1 MFCEQCGK
9 QIADGD
15 AFCQECGWKVPVEEV
30 AAEAAAVVEEVK
42 EEAAQAVEEV
52 IATAEETTA
61 PVEEVVEEVTEV
73 AEKAAAPVEE
83 AVAETTEAVKETAAS
98 VEEAVA
104 PAAETVAAP
113 AADSVWATASND
125 APAAE
130 PAKKKSGKVIGIIL
144 ALVAVIAILLIIAV
158 PKVIQFGRA
167 TFSAPEDYYAYV
179 EEKQISKLVAD
190 YMSYYEVY
198 MEEASGIENGTSAK
212 TTFTVEL
219 GEELRE
225 LVTDAGVELEWLESV
240 NLVIDANIKEEAMQL
255 SALLGANK
263 VDVISG
269 NMIIDFDGEGVYM
282 QSPELN
288 KKYLGADFDAL
299 GLSDSDTEE
308 LTGMFEMTNSL
319 VQSMPDSKVLE
330 ELLNKYVGIVLEQI
344 GDVEKEKTTLEVGDI
359 AQKCTALEIT
369 IDSETL
375 QNIVEAVLEEVAE
388 DKDLEEIFTQFV
400 GSEYMELAAGE
411 SIDADELYDYF
422 IEEVEYML
430 DNIDDI
436 DMGEEEIIMTVYV
449 DGSGDVI
456 GREVEVAGAEFRY
469 AMPKKGSKFEMEC
482 YVKVPDMSG
491 AAVSLD
497 GEAAEVPTT
506 KIGIEGAGKLSGSKM
521 SGDFSVKAMGMKF
534 VDIAVEDYNAE
545 KGEMKGKFTIT
556 LSDGLVTLLEGEMGS
571 EAAVI
576 SPFLDYSLVVEMDTN
591 TKGGMMS
598 LAVMDKEDLFAKIT
612 LESESGKS
620 KKISIPAEKNVY
632 DMTDEDDVED
642 WLDEI
647 DWDKLLEKLEKKVGV
662 DSDYIDLLED
672 ALDELN

>member
-73 AEKAAAPVEE
+73 AEEAAAPVEE

-190 YMSYYEVY
+190 YMSYYETY
-198 MEEASGIENGTSAK
+198 METVNETKDSASAQVGL
-212 TTFTVEL
+212 TVEL

-225 LVTDAGVELEWLESV
+225 LVTDAGVELEWLERV
-240 NLVIDANIKEEAMQL
+240 NFVLDTNIKDEAIQIG
-255 SALLGANK
+255 ALVGANK
-263 VDVISG
+263 VDILSA
-269 NMIIDFDGEGVYM
+269 NMIMDFAGEALYM
-282 QSPELN
+282 QVPELN
-288 KKYLGADFDAL
+288 KKYLGADFDEM
-299 GLSDSDTEE
+299 GVGDTEE
-308 LTGMFEMTNSL
+308 LTEAFEMMDE
-319 VQSMPDSKVLE
+319 VAAMMPDSKVIE
-330 ELLNKYVGIVLEQI
+330 ELLNKYINIALEQI
-344 GDVEKEKTTLEVGDI
+344 DDVEKEKTTLEVGDI
-359 AQKCTALEIT
+359 AQKCTALEVT

-375 QNIVEAVLEEVAE
+375 QNVVEAVLEEVVE

-411 SIDADELYDYF
+411 SIDADELYDEL

-430 DNIDDI
+430 DNIDQI
-436 DMGEEEIIMTVYV
+436 DMGEEEILMTVYV
-449 DGSGDVI
+449 DGSGEVI
-456 GREVEVAGAEFRY
+456 GREIEVAGAEFRY

-482 YVKVPDMSG
+482 YVKVP
-491 AAVSLD
+491 AYD
-497 GEAAEVPTT
+497 GSTS
-506 KIGIEGAGKLSGSKM
+506 KIGIEGAGKISGSKLN
-521 SGDFSVKAMGMKF
+521 GDFTVKGMGMSF
-534 VDIAVEDYNAE
+534 VDIAVDSFDMDKAV
-545 KGEMKGKFTIT
+545 KGELKGKFTIT
-556 LSDGLVTLLEGEMGS
+556 LSKGLITLLEGEMGS
-571 EAAVI
+571 EAAII

-598 LAVMDKEDLFAKIT
+598 LAVMDKEELFAKIT
-612 LESESGKS
+612 LDSESGKGS
-620 KKISIPAEKNVY
+620 KISIPAEKNVY
-632 DMTDEDDVED
+632 DMTDEGELED